1 MNILEAIK
9 QDIEDWINKVRNGE
23 GDLLDWFLFLGIVAM
38 LTYLWQTVI
47 KRVVD

>member
-1 MNILEAIK
+1 MDLHSEIK
-9 QDIEDWINKVRNGE
+9 QWVKTVQNGE

-38 LTYLWQTVI
+38 ITYLWTTVI